1 MRKNYKNTLLSLF
14 ILMTGALFLV
24 SGISYAFLSY
34 QGIGNKNSNI
44 TSSGITF
51 NYKEKTNYISL
62 NEVMPMTDEQGKA
75 QNDYFEFDI
84 ASTGVTNSFY
94 IPYDIVLKKTNNSSN
109 IDEAIKVYLTRVEN
123 GSEIPLVLTTF
134 NELGNY
140 INQLTNT
147 QNEKLL
153 HNGQV
158 IIDNYNKTFR
168 IRIWVDYDTDFTLSK
183 YSNATFGLSVNVYSK
198 GKIGIKNL
206 SPGLYDDENVLIAS
220 WDSLVNDY
228 GLDVETDYELEKDF
242 VPDIH
247 TTFLNAHMY
256 NKIIDD
262 NPELANGTKL
272 VIGDVSKIGNN
283 AFFYNN
289 KLTSIIILSGV
300 ESIGEGA
307 FNDCSS
313 LVEINLPSSV
323 TSIGEGAFENC
334 TNLAEINLPSSVTS
348 IGNYA
353 FHNCAALQALEIPSS
368 VTSIGE
374 GTFAN
379 CSSLVEINLPSG
391 VESIGQEAFMGC
403 TNLAEIN
410 LPSSVT
416 SIGNGAFLGCAALQT
431 LEIPSS
437 VTSIGEGAFMDCT
450 NLKTV
455 TLGENSQLREIGI
468 GAFDNTKWFSNESLN
483 GTPTLHDIEVL
494 PYPDGK

>member
-51 NYKEKTNYISL
+51 NYKEKSNYISL
-62 NEVMPMTDEQGKA
+62 NEVMPMTDEQGKV

-84 ASTGVTNSFY
+84 ASTGVKDEFY

-123 GSEIPLVLTTF
+123 GSEIPIVLTTF

-228 GLDVETDYELEKDF
+228 GLDVETDYEFGE
-242 VPDIH
+242 DIDLDPSYIN
-247 TTFLNAHMY
+247 FLNVHMY
-256 NKIIDD
+256 NKIIND
-262 NPELANGTKL
+262 NPALANGTKL
-272 VIGDVSKIGNN
+272 VIGNVSKIGKH
-283 AFFYNN
+283 AFVSN
-289 KLTSIIILSGV
+289 KTLTSIIISSGV
-300 ESIGEGA
+300 ESIGQGA
-307 FNDCSS
+307 FD
-313 LVEINLPSSV
+313 E
-323 TSIGEGAFENC
+323 C

-348 IGNYA
+348 IGEEA
-353 FHNCAALQALEIPSS
+353 FYNCTALQTLEIPSS
-368 VTSIGE
+368 VTSIGNSV
-374 GTFAN
+374 FAN

-391 VESIGQEAFMGC
+391 VESIGNEAFIGC

-416 SIGNGAFLGCAALQT
+416 SIGGGAFYKCSALQA

-437 VTSIGEGAFMDCT
+437 VTSIGECAFMDCT
-450 NLKTV
+450 NLETV
-455 TLGENSQLREIGI
+455 TLGENSQLREIGK
-468 GAFDNTKWFSNESLN
+468 GAFDNTIWFNNASLN
-483 GTPTLHDIEVL
+483 GTPKLNDITVF
-494 PYPDGK
+494 PYD